1 MAIAGKP
8 THKMIEI
15 DEVKTIDDVVR
26 EFEEIIDWTIEA
38 ETPIGYFAVI
48 YKQATVAIR
57 EAIKQKRFDNP
68 ERMLEFQLTFARR
81 YFSALNAYNDYGDFE
96 MPTLVW
102 SQSLYANAQDEPTIF
117 QHLLTGLNAH
127 MNLDLGIAAA
137 TVGRDSMASLR
148 KDFNTVNAVLGYQV
162 ESVLDAVSEV
172 SPVIRTMRRCIL
184 GEVEMF
190 RGLIVFFR
198 EKAWR
203 FAMELANDPERN
215 KEQIDIHDARHVV
228 LGTRYVYTPNM
239 FDSLVNW
246 IASKESRDYSENI
259 RVLNRMPTPG
269 QQQIEEYA
277 RTLDETEPKLP
288 MIDDED
294 GFLQGVATELQTK
307 ALAFQ
312 RVESG

>member
-1 MAIAGKP
+1 MAIAGMP
-8 THKMIEI
+8 THKLIEI
-15 DEVKTIDDVVR
+15 DEVQTIDDVIR
-26 EFEEIIDWTIEA
+26 EFDEIIDWAIA
-38 ETPIGYFAVI
+38 AKTPIGYFAVI

-57 EAIKQKRFDNP
+57 DAIDRGDFTDAN
-68 ERMLEFQLTFARR
+68 RMLAFQLTFARR
-81 YFSALNAYNDYGDFE
+81 YFTALNAYNDWSGFE
-96 MPTLVW
+96 MPTHVW
-102 SQSLYANAQDEPTIF
+102 AQSFYANAQDEPTIF

-127 MNLDLGIAAA
+127 MNLDLGVAAA

-162 ESVLDAVSEV
+162 ESVLDAISEV
-172 SPVIRTMRRCIL
+172 SPVVRTMRRCIL

-203 FAMELANDPERN
+203 FAMALANDPERN
-215 KEQIDIHDARHVV
+215 KEQIDIHDAKHVV

-239 FDSLVNW
+239 FDSLVHW
-246 IASKESRDYSENI
+246 IASKESRDYAENI

-269 QQQIEEYA
+269 RHQIEEYA
-277 RTLDETEPKLP
+277 KTLDDTAPNFP
-288 MIDDED
+288 MVDDDE
-294 GFLQGVATELQTK
+294 GFLQGVATQLQTK